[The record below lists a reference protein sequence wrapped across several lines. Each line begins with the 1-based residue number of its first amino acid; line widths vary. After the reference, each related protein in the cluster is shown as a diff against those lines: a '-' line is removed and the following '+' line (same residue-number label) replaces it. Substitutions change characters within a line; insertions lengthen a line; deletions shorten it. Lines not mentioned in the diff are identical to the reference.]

1 MMFRYFDR
9 NLTYQVLYLYILPK
23 LVLNLS
29 DQPWRCTYF
38 GAELAFVAGMFLLKD
53 P

>member
-1 MMFRYFDR
+1 MVFQYFDE
-9 NLTYQVLYLYILPK
+9 NLTHQVIYLYMLHEN
-23 LVLNLS
+23 LLNLT

>member
-1 MMFRYFDR
+1 MMFQYLDG
-9 NLTYQVLYLYILPK
+9 NLTHHVLYLYILPT
-23 LVLNLS
+23 LVLNLR

-38 GAELAFVAGMFLLKD
+38 GAELAFVAGIFLLKD